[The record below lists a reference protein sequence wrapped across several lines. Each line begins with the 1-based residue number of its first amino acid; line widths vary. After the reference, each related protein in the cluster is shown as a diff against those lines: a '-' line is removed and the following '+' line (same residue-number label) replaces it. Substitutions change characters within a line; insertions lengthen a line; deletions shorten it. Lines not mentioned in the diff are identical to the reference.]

1 MHDIKLSQNM
11 TMKSLNKLKNILSI
25 DTFDLEFESQM
36 VQSRIVSTLLEVI
49 DDKKL
54 KQKDLEELTGLSQ
67 PFISALFHN
76 RKKLNVE
83 HIALFQKA
91 LDIVL
96 QTPTYLDVNE
106 HKRNFYSDSSFYN
119 EDLIKSFDDIHI
131 ISFELNEISYNYRNQ
146 FLKDELIEMPITRKK
161 ENKVFDYA

>member
-1 MHDIKLSQNM
+1 M
-11 TMKSLNKLKNILSI
+11 TMKSLNKLKEIFSI

-36 VQSRIVSTLLEVI
+36 VQSRIISTLLEVI
-49 DDKKL
+49 ESKKL
-54 KQKDLEELTGLSQ
+54 KQKDLVELTGLSQ

-96 QTPTYLDVNE
+96 QPPTYLDANE
-106 HKRNFYSDSSFYN
+106 HKKYYYSDNSCFYN
-119 EDLIKSFDDIHI
+119 EDLILFFGNIYEVPFSF
-131 ISFELNEISYNYRNQ
+131 NEIVKNYSHD
-146 FLKDELIEMPITRKK
+146 FLKDELIEIPIIRKK
-161 ENKVFDYA
+161 ENKENKVLDYA